1 MQEVS
6 IRLPRVFIG
15 LRSIVRLARR
25 KIRCTGRHPC
35 EICLRINLQCT
46 FNAVYT
52 RGRHPPPPQPAEAL
66 RELDSSSEKAPSFSP
81 GEPNRVIDLTTSTP
95 DILAGDF
102 APNSTIVAEP
112 PSRSPEPT
120 QADLQGHYVGPASGV
135 SFLLG
140 VQKRLHQSGIF
151 SNASSIFT
159 FGDTPLPYVDPTY
172 CIIPAKDET
181 TQLLQRYFDFT
192 VPVDRFLHRP
202 TVEELLHEFYET
214 AGAMKSADEAPSSK
228 ALLFMV
234 FALSQEHISPKLND
248 VTTNLRSVL
257 WHQMAH

>member
-1 MQEVS
+1 M
-6 IRLPRVFIG
+6 LFFG
-15 LRSIVRLARR
+15 LFDRR

-46 FNAVYT
+46 FNAAYT
-52 RGRHPPPPQPAEAL
+52 RGRHPPPPQPVVPS
-66 RELDSSSEKAPSFSP
+66 RELDPLSRKATNFSP
-81 GEPNRVIDLTTSTP
+81 RDSNRVLDLATSSP
-95 DILAGDF
+95 DIDAVDF
-102 APNSTIVAEP
+102 TPGITVAAEP

-120 QADLQGHYVGPASGV
+120 QTDLQGHYVGPASGV

-159 FGDTPLPYVDPTY
+159 FGDTPLPYIDPTY

-192 VPVDRFLHRP
+192 VPVDRFLHQP
-202 TVEELLHEFYET
+202 TVEELLREFYET
-214 AGAMKSADEAPSSK
+214 SGAMKCKDEAPSSK

-234 FALSQEHISPKLND
+234 FALSQEHISPKLSD
-248 VTTNLRSVL
+248 VTTNLRSVIMVL
-257 WHQMAH
+257 IQIR

>member
-1 MQEVS
+1 VH
-6 IRLPRVFIG
+6 
-15 LRSIVRLARR
+15 RR

-46 FNAVYT
+46 FNAAYT
-52 RGRHPPPPQPAEAL
+52 RGRHPPPPEPVEAP
-66 RELDSSSEKAPSFSP
+66 RELELLGRKATSFSP
-81 GEPNRVIDLTTSTP
+81 VDSTRVLNLSARSLEIAASDFTP
-95 DILAGDF
+95 DAAEP
-102 APNSTIVAEP
+102 APEP

-120 QADLQGHYVGPASGV
+120 QTDLQGHYVGPASGV

-159 FGDTPLPYVDPTY
+159 FGDTPLPYIDPTY
-172 CIIPAKDET
+172 CIIPARDET
-181 TQLLQRYFDFT
+181 AQLLQRYFDFT

-202 TVEELLHEFYET
+202 TVEELLSEFYET
-214 AGAMKSADEAPSSK
+214 SGAMKSKDEAPSSK

-234 FALSQEHISPKLND
+234 FALSQEHISPKLSD
-248 VTTNLRSVL
+248 VTTNLRSVIL
-257 WHQMAH
+257 TYNSRQQRCIAH